1 MTIMTKD
8 EKQAIIAEF
17 QRSANDTGSPEV
29 QIALLTKKINALT
42 EHMKA
47 NKKDFA
53 THRGLLQ
60 MVSDRRGLLDY
71 LKKLDLERYATVI
84 KRLGIRK

>member
-8 EKQAIIAEF
+8 EKQAIIAEY
-17 QRSANDTGSPEV
+17 RRDDKDTGSPEV

-47 NKKDFA
+47 NKKDYS
-53 THRGLLQ
+53 TRRGLLQ
-60 MVSDRRGLLDY
+60 MVSNRRSLLDF
-71 LKKLDLERYATVI
+71 LKNIDQERYVAVI